1 MARPKKQSLEV
12 PEDPPAEHGRVSS
25 VPLEAGQPPALP
37 TRNCSATQRPAL
49 PHVEWT
55 YTLE

>member
-12 PEDPPAEHGRVSS
+12 PEDPPASAAKYR
-25 VPLEAGQPPALP
+25 PPRWRLASLRP
-37 TRNCSATQRPAL
+37 STRTCSATQRPAL